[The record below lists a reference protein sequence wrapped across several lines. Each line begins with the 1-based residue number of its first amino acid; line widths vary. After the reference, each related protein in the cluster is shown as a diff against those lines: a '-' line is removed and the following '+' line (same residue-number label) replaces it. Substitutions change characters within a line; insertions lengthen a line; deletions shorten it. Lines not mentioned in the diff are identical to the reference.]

1 MSSPCSQLV
10 PIGSLNSPDPLRQAV
25 QQSVRKFQ
33 VLAEAILAGKWQV
46 SCPEE
51 LLAFE
56 RSLHRDVAKE
66 CLDPITAA
74 VIQASHENPLVVR
87 RTREL
92 ADSCPDVRRQ
102 KTGVLVRLTLL
113 GGSTMAIETDYYL
126 RRPPRGPGR
135 RRARGRRGKRGNGQF
150 PTLEVLGIHD
160 RVSPAL
166 ASEIARQMAISTVE
180 EARGNLA
187 ERGIEL
193 GTKVV
198 WRLANRIAE
207 RGLAYRTWKQ
217 ETVKSGV
224 TPSLAAGKRLVIG
237 LDGGRIRTRVN
248 LKGRRRKSGHS
259 RFEAPWREPKVL
271 VVYEVGDDGR
281 RKRGGLVRYDATLQ
295 DADGI
300 LLLLV
305 STLRE
310 LGAAEATEWVIV
322 GDGAG
327 WIWDRIEELIA
338 QLGFDRA
345 RVTEV
350 VDFYHAVQRIHAV
363 AEELK
368 GWRADKKVVWTKQ
381 MRRKLLRGQLVEL
394 REELHQLCRGR
405 NAKRIRSLIR
415 YFDRHAARMNY
426 ADYKQRRIPLG
437 SGAVE
442 SCIRRVVNLR
452 LKGNGI
458 FWAERRAEGLLHTR
472 AQLLSG
478 QWNRFIQTILQPRPF
493 WALPARGGA
502 A

>member
-1 MSSPCSQLV
+1 MSSPCHQLF
-10 PIGSLNSPDPLRQAV
+10 PIRSLNSPDPLAHAV
-25 QQSVRKFQ
+25 EQSVRKFQ
-33 VLAEAILAGKWQV
+33 VLVEAILAGKWQV
-46 SCPEE
+46 SSPEE
-51 LLAFE
+51 LIELE
-56 RSLHRDVAKE
+56 CSLHRNVARD

-74 VIQASHENPLVVR
+74 VIQAAHENPVVVR

-92 ADSCPDVRRQ
+92 TDSCPNVRRQ
-102 KTGVLVRLTLL
+102 RTGVLVRLTLL
-113 GGSTMAIETDYYL
+113 GGSTLAIETDYYL
-126 RRPPRGPGR
+126 RRPPKGPGR
-135 RRARGRRGKRGNGQF
+135 RRARGRRGKPGNGQY
-150 PTLEVLGIHD
+150 PTLEILGVHD

-166 ASEIARQMAISTVE
+166 ASEIARQMAISTVG
-180 EARGNLA
+180 EATGILA
-187 ERGIEL
+187 ERGIKL

-198 WRLANRIAE
+198 WRLANRVAE
-207 RGLAYRTWKQ
+207 RGLAHRAWKQ
-217 ETVKSGV
+217 VTIQSGV
-224 TPSLAAGKRLVIG
+224 TPSLAAGKRIVIG

-281 RKRGGLVRYDATLQ
+281 RKRRGLVRYDATLQ
-295 DADGI
+295 DANGI
-300 LLLLV
+300 LRLLI

-310 LGAAEATEWVIV
+310 IGAAQAQEWVIV

-327 WIWDRIEELIA
+327 WIWDRIDELIT
-338 QLGFDRA
+338 QLGFERA

-368 GWRADKKVVWTKQ
+368 GWRANEKAIWTKQ
-381 MRRKLLRGQLVEL
+381 MRRKLLRGKLDEV
-394 REELHQLCRGR
+394 RVGLHQLCRGR
-405 NAKRIRSLIR
+405 NAKKIRSLVR

-426 ADYKQRRIPLG
+426 AGYKQRGIPLG

-458 FWAERRAEGLLHTR
+458 FWAERRAEGLLHMR

-478 QWNRFIQTILQPRPF
+478 QWNRFIQTILQPSPF
-493 WALPARGGA
+493 WALPARGVVA
-502 A
+502 

>member
-1 MSSPCSQLV
+1 VSSPCSQLF
-10 PIGSLNSPDPLRQAV
+10 PIGSVNSPDPLAHAV
-25 QQSVRKFQ
+25 EQSVRKFQ
-33 VLAEAILAGKWQV
+33 VLVEAILAGKWQV
-46 SCPEE
+46 SSPEE
-51 LLAFE
+51 LLALE
-56 RSLHRDVAKE
+56 CSLHRDVARD

-74 VIQASHENPLVVR
+74 VIQAAHQNPVVVR

-102 KTGVLVRLTLL
+102 RTGVPVRLTLL
-113 GGSTMAIETDYYL
+113 GGATLAVETDYYL

-135 RRARGRRGKRGNGQF
+135 RRARGRRGKRGNGQY
-150 PTLEVLGIHD
+150 PTLEILGVHD

-166 ASEIARQMAISTVE
+166 ASEIARQMAISTVD
-180 EARGNLA
+180 EARGILA
-187 ERGIEL
+187 ERGIQL

-198 WRLANRIAE
+198 WRLANRVAE
-207 RGLAYRTWKQ
+207 RGLTHRAWKQ
-217 ETVKSGV
+217 ETIQSEI
-224 TPSLAAGKRLVIG
+224 TPSLAADKRIVIG

-259 RFEAPWREPKVL
+259 RFDAPWREPKVL

-295 DADGI
+295 DANGI
-300 LLLLV
+300 LKLLI

-310 LGAAEATEWVIV
+310 LGAAQAKEWVIV

-327 WIWDRIEELIA
+327 WIWDRVDELIT
-338 QLGFDRA
+338 QLGFERA
-345 RVTEV
+345 RVIEV

-368 GWRADKKVVWTKQ
+368 GWRADKKAIWTKK
-381 MRRKLLRGQLVEL
+381 MRRKMLRGQLDEV
-394 REELHQLCRGR
+394 RVELHQLCRGR
-405 NAKRIRSLIR
+405 NAKKIRSLIR
-415 YFDRHAARMNY
+415 YFDRHAARMRY
-426 ADYKQRRIPLG
+426 ADYKQRGIPLG

-458 FWAERRAEGLLHTR
+458 FWAERRAEGLLHMR

-478 QWNRFIQTILQPRPF
+478 QWKRFIQTILQPRPF
-493 WALPARGGA
+493 WALSVRGVA